1 MNSITI
7 FSLGNL
13 TEEQKQTFLSLSKV
27 GRAVFI
33 ESGQVD
39 LYNRL
44 RNIDLV
50 ELQAV
55 ATVSTFPDL
64 LEEETPDEY
73 NTRVRVQGIQA
84 FNNLKTGSID
94 AIWMSEPYFNILS
107 QQPYFIAL

>member
-1 MNSITI
+1 MNSIAI

-13 TEEQKQTFLSLSKV
+13 TDEQKEEFLPLSKV
-27 GRAVFI
+27 GKAVFL

-44 RNIDLV
+44 RNIDLA

-55 ATVSTFPDL
+55 ANVWTFPDR
-64 LEEETPDEY
+64 LEDEAQDDY

-84 FNNLKTGSID
+84 FNDLKQGSID
-94 AIWMSEPYFNILS
+94 AIWISEPYFNILS